1 MADDAADEVDTVPI
15 FPLGHVLM
23 PGCPLPLHIF
33 EPRYRTL
40 LEDVTSDTGPGHF
53 GVVAITSG
61 REIARLGE
69 RPPDLAPIGTL
80 AQILEVHP
88 APGGT
93 SAVLTGGTRRF
104 RIRRLVD
111 SPAPY
116 LEAEISY
123 LEETAGTIP
132 PNLPD
137 AAKALATEY
146 SRLIA
151 ALTGNESSGRE
162 PYPDDD
168 ILLSYRLASEAP
180 LPPAERQ
187 RLLELD
193 DAATRLL
200 QVRQTMRREVALL
213 RHTRTIAVSPA
224 VLQIALRPG

>member
-1 MADDAADEVDTVPI
+1 VAGDAADVVPI

-23 PGCPLPLHIF
+23 PGCPLPMHIF

-40 LEDVTSDTGPGHF
+40 LADVTADGGPGHF

-61 REIARLGE
+61 HEVQQPGE
-69 RPPDLAPIGTL
+69 AVPEFAPIGTL

-104 RIRRLVD
+104 RVRRLVD
-111 SPAPY
+111 SSAPY
-116 LEAEISY
+116 LEAEVSY
-123 LEETAGTIP
+123 LEEPSGTIP
-132 PNLPD
+132 ANLPD

-146 SRLIA
+146 SRLIS
-151 ALTGNESSGRE
+151 ALTGGETGTRD

-168 ILLSYRLASEAP
+168 ILLSYRLASEVP
-180 LPPAERQ
+180 LPAEDRQ
-187 RLLELD
+187 RLLED
-193 DAATRLL
+193 ENAAVRLL
-200 QVRQTMRREVALL
+200 HVRQTMRREVALL